1 MTKTG
6 WYQNVFVLPD
16 HTIGTTTEPVIY
28 QADNLINP
36 YQLRHINRL
45 ATPHCGVLWGNSR
58 LVLAVSCAFAA
69 LLLHPAGA
77 ESGGLH
83 FVGESS
89 TGKTTALKVAAS
101 VFGAPDYLQRWRA
114 TTNGIESLAAL
125 RSDTLL
131 VLDELVTS

>member
-1 MTKTG
+1 M
-6 WYQNVFVLPD
+6 
-16 HTIGTTTEPVIY
+16 
-28 QADNLINP
+28 
-36 YQLRHINRL
+36 
-45 ATPHCGVLWGNSR
+45 GNSR

-114 TTNGIESLAAL
+114 TTNGLESLARL

-131 VLDELVTS
+131 VLDELVTSGSQRSRRNRLYAG